1 MVWVL
6 GLTSRSDLLALFF
19 IFGVLNLTNLDE
31 KGGDT
36 TTPLLSAECQIRDC
50 EVFRPLISRVIAI
63 FHKATNRLHFRDF
76 MSYCIEISR
85 HVCINGIK

>member
-31 KGGDT
+31 KGGILR
-36 TTPLLSAECQIRDC
+36 PPPYCAEFQIYKKVGFRLRAARVTSYQRRPTFVGDFTN
-50 EVFRPLISRVIAI
+50 VFKKMNI
-63 FHKATNRLHFRDF
+63 FYLKVLH
-76 MSYCIEISR
+76 YCYI
-85 HVCINGIK
+85 

>member
-36 TTPLLSAECQIRDC
+36 TTP
-50 EVFRPLISRVIAI
+50 
-63 FHKATNRLHFRDF
+63 H
-76 MSYCIEISR
+76 Y
-85 HVCINGIK
+85 

>member
-36 TTPLLSAECQIRDC
+36 TTPLLSAECQIDKKVSFELTLSRD
-50 EVFRPLISRVIAI
+50 
-63 FHKATNRLHFRDF
+63 
-76 MSYCIEISR
+76 
-85 HVCINGIK
+85 

>member
-31 KGGDT
+31 KGGI
-36 TTPLLSAECQIRDC
+36 L
-50 EVFRPLISRVIAI
+50 RPP
-63 FHKATNRLHFRDF
+63 H
-76 MSYCIEISR
+76 Y
-85 HVCINGIK
+85 

>member
-31 KGGDT
+31 KGGGT
-36 TTPLLSAECQIRDC
+36 TTPPLLSR
-50 EVFRPLISRVIAI
+50 VPKLI
-63 FHKATNRLHFRDF
+63 KNRLLNLL
-76 MSYCIEISR
+76 YQ
-85 HVCINGIK
+85 GI

>member
-36 TTPLLSAECQIRDC
+36 TTPPLLS
-50 EVFRPLISRVIAI
+50 RVP
-63 FHKATNRLHFRDF
+63 NL
-76 MSYCIEISR
+76 
-85 HVCINGIK
+85 